1 MFQQDTAASQDPF
14 HLLHGF
20 KLTFRTYIGIMS
32 VRVFMFGGGRN
43 NTQTLHGTATYFY
56 ISGWSSWGSMDRQSG
71 LAVPDVSGTMGVQ
84 VQLVAA
90 VAPARVPRERM
101 RARAAQERAMQLT
114 SCLGGGCASEL
125 GAPSAEDGLVALGGS
140 VPFLPQGRAGFVKR
154 GQLGLCE
161 ARDW

>member
-114 SCLGGGCASEL
+114 SCLGEGAPRSSVLLPPRMAWWRLVVRFLFFPKAEL
-125 GAPSAEDGLVALGGS
+125 GS
-140 VPFLPQGRAGFVKR
+140 
-154 GQLGLCE
+154 
-161 ARDW
+161 